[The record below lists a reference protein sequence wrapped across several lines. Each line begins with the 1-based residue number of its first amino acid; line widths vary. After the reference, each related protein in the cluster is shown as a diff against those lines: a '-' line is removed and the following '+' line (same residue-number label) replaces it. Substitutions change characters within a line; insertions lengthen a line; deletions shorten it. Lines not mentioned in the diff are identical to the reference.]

1 MQPPDTRS
9 FSADQSKTDLSAYS
23 NSWYKPGR
31 SVIVL
36 GLWYLANA
44 AFFKSAFPFYTPKR
58 ALLRLFGA
66 KVGKGLIIK
75 PHVSIKY
82 PWNLEVGDHVWIGEK
97 VWIDN
102 LAATRLGSHSCIS
115 QGALLLCGNHN
126 YKKATFDLIVSE
138 IILEEGAWAGARS
151 VVCGGVTMG
160 SHSLLTVGSVATS
173 SLEPY
178 WIYQGNPAQKV
189 KERVVGV

>member
-1 MQPPDTRS
+1 MPQINTES
-9 FSADQSKTDLSAYS
+9 YLMEQQQTDLSKFS

-36 GLWYLANA
+36 GMWYLVNA
-44 AFFKSAFPFYTPKR
+44 TVFKTAFPFYAPKR

-66 KVGKGLIIK
+66 KIGRGLIVK

-82 PWNLEVGDHVWIGEK
+82 PWKLETGDHVWIGEK

-102 LAATRLGSHSCIS
+102 LALVKLGSNSCVS

-126 YKKATFDLIVSE
+126 YKRPTFDLIVGE
-138 IILEEGAWAGARS
+138 ITLEEGAWAGART
-151 VVCGGVTMG
+151 VVCGGVIMG
-160 SHSLLTVGSVATS
+160 SHSLLTVNSVAAA

-189 KERVVGV
+189 RPREIRS